1 MKIKMHAIYCFTV
14 FVFCIHSSSFA
25 QDHLKAT
32 VVERP
37 STATYNAHYVSNKKP
52 LQPLVFI
59 KLPVGSIKPDGW
71 IKKYLELQ
79 RDGLTGKLGEI
90 SAWLEKKNNAW
101 FSGTCQ
107 GDHGW

>member
-59 KLPVGSIKPDGW
+59 KLPVGSIKPAGW
-71 IKKYLELQ
+71 IKKYLELLHGRMEVQ
-79 RDGLTGKLGEI
+79 SKL
-90 SAWLEKKNNAW
+90 N
-101 FSGTCQ
+101 Q
-107 GDHGW
+107 GSCFTIYLPKQ